1 VKEYTE
7 HHHSERNDQGLDN
20 ELIEKPTDGPN
31 SDAAAE
37 CRERLAGILNNYHR
51 RAV

>member
-7 HHHSERNDQGLDN
+7 DHHSERNDQGLDY
-20 ELIEKPTDGPN
+20 ELIEKATDRPN
-31 SDAAAE
+31 LDAAAE
-37 CRERLAGILNNYHR
+37 CRERLGGILNDSHR